1 MSFTKLAT
9 LVSSITAFL
18 LMLLKFFVWF
28 FSWSISVLSSAIDSF
43 LDMFVSVFNYFAVHN
58 SEKDPDDK
66 FNYGRWKVEAIA
78 ALFEWLIITLSW
90 FYILYESIFK
100 IINKETVSYL
110 WISII
115 VMIISVSI
123 TFILVSFLNYVAKK
137 TDNLVIK
144 SDALHYKTDLFSNS
158 AILIW
163 LWVIYF
169 TSYYYIDSILWI
181 IIAIYIIFSAYELI
195 KKWFLL
201 LLDVALDIEEV
212 QKIEN
217 IISSQKLVTSF
228 HELRTRQSWNT
239 KYVEVHLVFNPDIK
253 LVDAHKVSDIIEIEI
268 PKIDEKF
275 TWSISVHLDP
285 YNDCIKCV
293 N

>member
-1 MSFTKLAT
+1 MSLTKLAT
-9 LVSSITAFL
+9 IISSLTAFL

-28 FSWSISVLSSAIDSF
+28 FSGSIAVLSSAIDSF
-43 LDMFVSVFNYFAVHN
+43 LDMFVSVFNYFALHN
-58 SEKDPDDK
+58 SEKDPDDR

-90 FYILYESIFK
+90 IYIFYESVYK
-100 IINKETVSYL
+100 IINKEAVSYL

-115 VMIISVSI
+115 VMIISVII
-123 TFILVSFLNYVAKK
+123 TFMLVAFLNYVAKK

-144 SDALHYKTDLFSNS
+144 ADALHYKTDLFSNS

-181 IIAIYIIFSAYELI
+181 VIAIYIIYSAYELV

-201 LLDVALDIEEV
+201 LLDVALDSEEV

-217 IISSQKLVTSF
+217 IISSQNLVTSF

-253 LVDAHKVSDIIEIEI
+253 LVDAHKISDIIENEI
-268 PKIDEKF
+268 PKIDKKSI
-275 TWSISVHLDP
+275 WSISVHLDP
-285 YNDCIKCV
+285 YNDCVKCV

>member
-18 LMLLKFFVWF
+18 LMLLKFFVGF
-28 FSWSISVLSSAIDSF
+28 FSGSISVLSSAIDSF

-66 FNYGRWKVEAIA
+66 FNYGRGKVEAIA
-78 ALFEWLIITLSW
+78 ALFEGLIITLSG

-110 WISII
+110 GISII

-158 AILIW
+158 AILIG
-163 LWVIYF
+163 LGVIYF
-169 TSYYYIDSILWI
+169 TSYYYIDSILGI

-195 KKWFLL
+195 KKGFLL

-228 HELRTRQSWNT
+228 HELRTRQSGNT

>member
-1 MSFTKLAT
+1 MSLNKLAT
-9 LVSSITAFL
+9 IISSITAFL

-28 FSWSISVLSSAIDSF
+28 FSGSIAVLSSAIDSF
-43 LDMFVSVFNYFAVHN
+43 LDMFVSVFNYFALHN
-58 SEKDPDDK
+58 SEKDPDDR

-90 FYILYESIFK
+90 IYIFYESVYK
-100 IINKETVSYL
+100 IINKEAVSYL

-115 VMIISVSI
+115 VMIISVII
-123 TFILVSFLNYVAKK
+123 TFMLVAFLNYVAKK
-137 TDNLVIK
+137 TNNLVIK
-144 SDALHYKTDLFSNS
+144 ADALHYKTDLFSNS

-181 IIAIYIIFSAYELI
+181 VIAIYIIYSAYELV

-201 LLDVALDIEEV
+201 LLDVALDSEEV
-212 QKIEN
+212 QKIED
-217 IISSQKLVTSF
+217 IISSQNLVTSF

-253 LVDAHKVSDIIEIEI
+253 LVDAHKISDIIENEI
-268 PKIDEKF
+268 PKIDKKF
-275 TWSISVHLDP
+275 IWSISVHLDP